1 MVTKLSY
8 YGLAVLITTGQ
19 SVLALCADMSPA
31 DTRDA
36 HMVLV
41 MDMLEV
47 EHHAARTAQ
56 VLEQF
61 GKVMSE
67 IDL

>member
-1 MVTKLSY
+1 
-8 YGLAVLITTGQ
+8 
-19 SVLALCADMSPA
+19 MSPA

-47 EHHAARTAQ
+47 EHHAAKTAQ

-61 GKVMSE
+61 GKVLSE

>member
-1 MVTKLSY
+1 
-8 YGLAVLITTGQ
+8 
-19 SVLALCADMSPA
+19 MSPV

-41 MDMLEV
+41 MDMLDV
-47 EHHAARTAQ
+47 EHHVAKTAQ

-61 GKVMSE
+61 GKVLSE